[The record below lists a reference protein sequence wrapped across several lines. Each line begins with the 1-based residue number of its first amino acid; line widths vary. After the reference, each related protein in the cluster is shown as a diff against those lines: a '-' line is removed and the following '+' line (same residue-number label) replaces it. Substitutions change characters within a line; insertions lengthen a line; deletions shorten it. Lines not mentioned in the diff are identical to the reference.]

1 MQNTDS
7 FETAYERYE
16 KEFRLRLSKLRIDKG
31 VSARDMSLSLGQNP
45 GYINCI
51 ENGKSLPSIKI
62 FFAIC
67 DYLEVTPN
75 EFFDIKTAH
84 PQKFSKT
91 IDYLLTLDDEKFGHI
106 SAVIEDLSK

>member
-7 FETAYERYE
+7 LETTYERYE
-16 KEFRLRLSKLRIDKG
+16 KDFRLRLSKLRIEKG

-67 DYLEVTPN
+67 DYLGITPN
-75 EFFDIKTAH
+75 EFFDLRTSH
-84 PQKFSKT
+84 PKKANKT
-91 IDYLLTLDDEKFGHI
+91 IEYLLALDDERLGHI